1 MKNKSSKLNEKLK
14 AVSRKLKASLSI
26 PFKKL
31 VPGLV
36 LLSFVLSGIL
46 APISLSNV
54 ASDSN
59 KNVAVNISQNK
70 VSANT
75 LEPEASTDESGGRYG
90 SGDNDDD
97 GEDISSPFSCGVFG
111 NSNLLGC
118 VGHIVWGLILFQRRI
133 LLLWP
138 DGYLT

>member
-46 APISLSNV
+46 APISFSKSGLIET
-54 ASDSN
+54 
-59 KNVAVNISQNK
+59 KMSQQIH
-70 VSANT
+70 
-75 LEPEASTDESGGRYG
+75 PENRSTENWDIKSEAYTKSGGKQ
-90 SGDNDDD
+90 
-97 GEDISSPFSCGVFG
+97 V
-111 NSNLLGC
+111 
-118 VGHIVWGLILFQRRI
+118 VQM
-133 LLLWP
+133 
-138 DGYLT
+138 